1 MVEAG
6 NIVYRV
12 TADFS
17 DLARAQGQAEAT
29 FERIGAEGEAAF
41 AEITRAI
48 DEAAQLIAGSLAA
61 AFDLS
66 PERIT
71 AGAGAAAEAL
81 RQLRSA
87 AEQASMAALA
97 TEADQAGDALAG
109 QATEAAEAAQA
120 TAQLGEAGE
129 RARGGIEGLLE
140 RLGRFGMAAFGIQQ
154 AAQALDGLLRPLAEF
169 GKSAIDAASDANESF
184 SKLQAVFQDS
194 TMLLTQTL
202 ENAATA
208 MGLSRGEAAE
218 ALATFGNLFTS
229 MGLTRQ
235 QAAEMSAEFVQL
247 AADLASFNNL
257 TLDEALE
264 KLRSGI
270 VGEIEPLRSLG
281 ISFNE
286 AAVQAK
292 VLEMGLA
299 SSEKEITEQDK
310 ILARYQLI
318 LEMTANAQGDFARTS
333 DQLANSQRI
342 LRAQLQNVREQ
353 LGSALLPLLTDI
365 VQAGARFLDWFQK
378 LPGPVR
384 DVTIAVAALGIALGT
399 VLPAIGAAAIAI
411 GAVSAPVVG
420 AVAAI
425 GALAAGA
432 IVLARNWDTIREK
445 FPTLARAVDTVRGAF
460 AALWDGVRTVWPAV
474 QETIAG
480 AIELVL
486 LQFERL
492 KVQLSGFARL
502 IVAAFSGEWGKID
515 DILRETDQELRDVTE
530 RQVEAGRRIV
540 DAWRNVGQSA
550 QEQLPHFYD
559 MFTALREGGQAAQEV
574 QQQFT
579 STIDVFTQFDA
590 AIGASNQAISRWQG
604 QLREAQEA
612 LGQLEQ
618 KRRSGVELTAEEQ
631 AQYETL
637 TWYVGRLQ
645 GGIADLESQQ
655 RSILVAQAEYTRA
668 LDDLNAKL
676 QEGQITQEEYNR
688 RVGELNSQ
696 YSAALGPAEAFR
708 QAGERVA
715 DALGQVAERL
725 EDVLRGLGLLPPEV
739 EIDIQST
746 AQQQAEHIRRLNME
760 IDSLPSS
767 FTITANVNIA
777 PAMDN
782 LAKLGRNIP
791 QSPAEEGPLSKE
803 PDWGWLFRGLV
814 ESAEKSTNETIERL
828 RTFVGSVRDV
838 MGALRETFQ
847 VVAVWRQQGDPWE
860 AAWGE
865 LLDWFGG
872 LSERALSGIADA
884 ARKFDGEVL
893 GRARDLLDAV
903 GNVMR
908 VLRDTIDVV
917 ARWQE
922 VGDPWDMA
930 WGEVAGWL
938 ANLTTEMID
947 SLSQA
952 ADVVGLQ
959 ATVKAQQL
967 SEAMQTV
974 MGFVGDVFRVAE
986 SGTVT
991 ILANLQT
998 LWANRDTIGRSIAEL
1013 AVSLVESV
1021 QQALAQA
1028 GTALPS
1034 GEQTEGLF
1042 GPLGQVVG
1050 ILDRMGRLTEE
1061 GIGSA
1066 RAAMDQVRELGQ
1078 AIAGLAAELAT
1089 AVSSLADTTAIPD
1102 RDVTERLFAPLQAVA
1117 NLLSTMSRLGQ
1128 GEDGAR
1134 VDPRALVDMLLSAVR
1149 QVVDGLSQLASVQL
1163 PPLDQLASLLAV
1175 LDVVER
1181 VSQTLGGAMDRLT
1194 QTVNPQR
1201 AAGAAAGFA
1210 GALRSWVEQL
1220 AGVAQSLDPAV
1231 VEAVQQVADAFAPI
1245 ADLVR
1250 NVGAVLDQ
1258 AGNAPRDWQARIDA
1272 FAQAV
1277 QQVLVRIAAIRDQ
1290 MQGGLEGLAQAV
1302 AQWNAALGSLAGTTG
1317 GAGNVSVNATQ
1328 NLSFEAQLAA
1338 DVQVRVW
1345 VGETE
1350 LRSIVRQEVDAAV
1363 RDALLNAV

>member
-17 DLARAQGQAEAT
+17 ELARAQGQAEAT
-29 FERIGAEGEAAF
+29 FERIGEEGQAAF

-48 DEAAQLIAGSLAA
+48 EEAAQLIAGTLAA

-66 PERIT
+66 PDRIV
-71 AGAGAAAEAL
+71 AGAGSAAEAL
-81 RQLRSA
+81 RQLRTAAEDVRASDLA
-87 AEQASMAALA
+87 HEAEQAA
-97 TEADQAGDALAG
+97 DALSE
-109 QATEAAEAAQA
+109 QATEAGEAAQA
-120 TAQLGEAGE
+120 TEQLGEAGE

-140 RLGRFGMAAFGIQQ
+140 RLGRFGMAVFGIQQ
-154 AAQALDGLLRPLAEF
+154 ATQALEGLLRPLTEF
-169 GKSAIDAASDANESF
+169 GRSAIDAASDATESF
-184 SKLQAVFQDS
+184 SKLEAVFQEATVLLAS
-194 TMLLTQTL
+194 TV

-299 SSEKEITEQDK
+299 SSAKEITEQDK

-318 LEMTANAQGDFARTS
+318 LEMTKNAQGDFARTS

-353 LGSALLPLLTDI
+353 LGAALLPILTEI
-365 VQAGARFLDWFQK
+365 VQVGARFLDWFQK

-384 DVTIAVAALGIALGT
+384 DAAVAIAALGAALGV
-399 VLPAIGAAAIAI
+399 VLPALGAATIAI
-411 GAVSAPVVG
+411 GAVSAPV
-420 AVAAI
+420 AAAIAAI

-432 IVLARNWDTIREK
+432 FVLARNWDTIAEK
-445 FPTLARAVDTVRGAF
+445 FPTLARAVDAVRNAF
-460 AALWDGVRTVWPAV
+460 ATLWDGVRTYWPAI
-474 QETIAG
+474 QDTIAG
-480 AIELVL
+480 VIELVL

-492 KVQLSGFARL
+492 KVQIGGFARL
-502 IVAAFSGEWGKID
+502 AVAAFSGEWGKLD

-530 RQVEAGRRIV
+530 RQVEAGRRIA
-540 DAWRNVGQSA
+540 DAWRKVGQTA
-550 QEQLPHFYD
+550 QQQTPLFYD
-559 MFTALREGGQAAQEV
+559 MFTALREGGQAAQEI

-579 STIDVFTQFDA
+579 STIEVFSQFDA
-590 AIGASNQAISRWQG
+590 ALAASNNAVSRWKG

-612 LGQLEQ
+612 LEQLEE
-618 KRRSGVELTAEEQ
+618 KRRDGVELTAEEQ

-637 TWYVGRLQ
+637 TWYVARLQ
-645 GGIADLESQQ
+645 GGIADLETQQ

-668 LDDLNAKL
+668 LDELNAQLEQGK
-676 QEGQITQEEYNR
+676 ITQEEYNR

-696 YSAALGPAEAFR
+696 YSAALGPAEQFR
-708 QAGERVA
+708 EAGERVA
-715 DALGQVAERL
+715 DALGQVADRL
-725 EDVLRGLGLLPPEV
+725 EDVLRGLGLLPPKV
-739 EIDIQST
+739 EIDIEST

-803 PDWGWLFRGLV
+803 PDWDWLFRGLA
-814 ESAEKSTNETIERL
+814 ESAERTTNETIDKL
-828 RTFVGSVRDV
+828 RSFVGGVRDV
-838 MGALRETFQ
+838 MSALRETFQ
-847 VVAVWRQQGDPWE
+847 VVAVWQQQGDPWE

-872 LSERALSGIADA
+872 LADRALSGITDA
-884 ARKFDGEVL
+884 ARKFDDQVL

-903 GNVMR
+903 GSVMR
-908 VLRDTIDVV
+908 VLRDVMDVV
-917 ARWQE
+917 ERWQE
-922 VGDPWDMA
+922 AGDPWDMA
-930 WGEVAGWL
+930 WGEIEGWL
-938 ANLTTEMID
+938 GELAQGMID
-947 SLSQA
+947 ALSQA
-952 ADVVGLQ
+952 ADAVGLQ

-967 SEAMQTV
+967 AESMQTV

-998 LWANRDTIGRSIAEL
+998 LWANRDTIARSVAEL
-1013 AVSLVESV
+1013 AVSLVQSV
-1021 QQALAQA
+1021 QEALAQA
-1028 GTALPS
+1028 GAALPER
-1034 GEQTEGLF
+1034 EQTEALF
-1042 GPLGQVVG
+1042 GPLGQALG
-1050 ILDRMGRLTEE
+1050 ILDRMSRLTEE
-1061 GIGSA
+1061 GITNA
-1066 RAAMDQVRELGQ
+1066 RAAMDQVRELGR
-1078 AIAGLAAELAT
+1078 AVADLAAELAA
-1089 AVSSLADTTAIPD
+1089 AVASLSETTALPD

-1117 NLLSTMSRLGQ
+1117 NLLSTLGRLGGGQ
-1128 GEDGAR
+1128 DGER
-1134 VDPRALVDMLLSAVR
+1134 VDPRALVDTLLGAVR

-1163 PPLDQLASLLAV
+1163 PPLDQLASLLGV

-1181 VSQTLGGAMDRLT
+1181 VSQTIGGAMDQLT
-1194 QTVNPQR
+1194 RAVNPQR

-1210 GALRSWVEQL
+1210 GALRAWVEQL

-1250 NVGAVLDQ
+1250 SVGAVLDE
-1258 AGNAPRDWQARIDA
+1258 AGNAPRDWQARIEA

-1277 QQVLVRIAAIRDQ
+1277 QEVLARVAAIREQ
-1290 MQGGLEGLAQAV
+1290 MGAGLEGLAQAI
-1302 AQWNAALGSLAGTTG
+1302 AQWNAALGTLAGAAAG
-1317 GAGNVSVNATQ
+1317 GGNVSVNATQ
-1328 NLSFEAQLAA
+1328 NLSFEAQVAA

-1363 RDALLNAV
+1363 REALLNAV